1 MATVQQ
7 RGSSYRI
14 SVSCGYDMNGRQIR
28 KSMTW
33 TPPPGMTAKQ
43 AEKELERQ
51 KVLFEER
58 CRTGQ
63 IIDGAIRFSEFAE
76 KWFTDYA
83 EKQLRPKTVSRYRS
97 MMPRI
102 NAAIGHIRLERMQP
116 HHLLAFYNNLQEPGT
131 RADMKYMPTPGLVD
145 DIKKRQISG
154 AVLARLAGVS
164 TSTARIVVGGKGGNV
179 SADTAYKVAAALE
192 TPFEAAFLPASENT
206 ALSAKTALHHHRL
219 ISAIL
224 STAVQW
230 QVLFSNPCD
239 RVKPPQTGKPA
250 PRYLDEKEA
259 ARLLSLLEG
268 ESVQNRTMIKL
279 LLYTG
284 FRRGE
289 LLGLEWKDIDFDN
302 HLIYVRRSSLYL
314 PDKGIYADKTK
325 NETSERVIKVQADAF
340 PMLQEFRHWQIEQ
353 RLSAGDRWKDSGR
366 LFTTWDGSPLHPDVL
381 SGWFH
386 EFVKKNGLPDISVH
400 SLRHTN
406 ATLLIAARIPITTVA
421 DRLGHANASTT
432 AKIYAHAIKT
442 ADEAAVDVLENI
454 LQPDS
459 TAHKTG

>member
-1 MATVQQ
+1 MATIQQ
-7 RGSSYRI
+7 RGGSYRI
-14 SVSCGYDMNGRQIR
+14 TVSCGYDMEGRQIR

-33 TPPPGMTAKQ
+33 TPAPGMTAKQ
-43 AEKELERQ
+43 IEKELERQ

-63 IIDGAIRFSEFAE
+63 TMDASIRFAEFAE
-76 KWFTDYA
+76 KWFAEYA
-83 EKQLRPKTVSRYRS
+83 EKQLRPKTVARYRS

-102 NAAIGHIRLERMQP
+102 NAAIGHIRLERLQP
-116 HHLLAFYNNLQEPGT
+116 HHLIAFYNNLQEPGT
-131 RADMKYMPTPGLVD
+131 RLDHKYRSAPALL
-145 DIKKRQISG
+145 G
-154 AVLARLAGVS
+154 ALKDRGVSYAALARMAGVS
-164 TSTARIVVGGKGGNV
+164 ASTARIVATGAGNV
-179 SADTAYKVAAALE
+179 SAETAHKVAAALE
-192 TPFEAAFLPASENT
+192 MPFDAAFVPASENT

-239 RVKPPQTGKPA
+239 RVKPPQPEKPA
-250 PRYLDEKEA
+250 PRYLDDKEA
-259 ARLLSLLEG
+259 ARLLQLLEG
-268 ESVQNRTMIKL
+268 EDMQNRTMIKL

-289 LLGLEWKDIDFDN
+289 LLGLEWKDIDFEN

-314 PDKGIYADKTK
+314 PDRGIYEDKTK
-325 NETSERVIKVQADAF
+325 NATSERVIKVQTDAF
-340 PMLQEFRHWQIEQ
+340 PMLREFRHWQMER
-353 RLSAGDRWKDSGR
+353 RLAAGDRWEQSDR
-366 LFTTWDGSPLHPDVL
+366 VFTAADGSPLHPDVL

-386 EFVKKNGLPDISVH
+386 DFVKRSGLPDVSIH

-406 ATLLIAARIPITTVA
+406 ATLLIAAHIPITTVA
-421 DRLGHANASTT
+421 DRLGHATASTT

-442 ADEAAVDVLENI
+442 ADEAAADVLEDI
-454 LQPDS
+454 LKPAS
-459 TAHKTG
+459 TPHKAG